1 MSNKVDII
9 MFNLSRE
16 IFCADEKIILFD
28 KVPYMNGHIPP
39 TKTEMLNMVCQINR
53 KEKAWRIKG
62 EK

>member
-1 MSNKVDII
+1 
-9 MFNLSRE
+9 MFNLSRK

-53 KEKAWRIKG
+53 KEKA
-62 EK
+62 